1 MTERLTV
8 GFTPAEGAVMR
19 VLGVIERRGYVLR
32 ALAMSDLDDGAS
44 LAIEVEPRDSGR
56 RVEVLA
62 EQLRRLVDVNQVS
75 LATRD
80 SGSSQ

>member
-1 MTERLTV
+1 MSERLTV